1 MVVLGS
7 ARQNRLPKNGLHL
20 KTDLFGIGLSRK
32 MVRSF
37 LDRPGITNV
46 VSRSF
51 ATALMVGLS
60 REHSLPSLVSPP
72 FRAAGP
78 SGPLQGSGTLVN
90 PSSVCSE
97 CFVGVGGGSW
107 PGFEW
112 LATTSLIIKV
122 HTHH

>member
-1 MVVLGS
+1 MWDSTWRCILEGKRGHKRSMQELWLVLLLS
-7 ARQNRLPKNGLHL
+7 LAQLLRTSGL
-20 KTDLFGIGLSRK
+20 
-32 MVRSF
+32 
-37 LDRPGITNV
+37 
-46 VSRSF
+46 
-51 ATALMVGLS
+51 
-60 REHSLPSLVSPP
+60 
-72 FRAAGP
+72 